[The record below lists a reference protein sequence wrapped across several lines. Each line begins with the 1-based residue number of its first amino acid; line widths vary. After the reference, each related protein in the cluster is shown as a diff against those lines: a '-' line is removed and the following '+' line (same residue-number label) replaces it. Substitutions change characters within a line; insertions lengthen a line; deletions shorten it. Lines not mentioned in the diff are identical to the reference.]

1 MNLESSPTTV
11 LVLDD
16 NKNTRRKI
24 VSDLERSGLFQQIL
38 EADDGLDGFKQTS
51 ERHPDLILC
60 DVEMPRID
68 GLRFLSMVRSKEE
81 LKDIPILILTGCTA
95 KSLRI
100 RGLSEGANDF
110 IQIPY
115 DQDELIARVK
125 LHLKINQQ
133 EKSLRKRNMEL
144 ELLTHKDPLTG
155 AFNRRYLNMS
165 LDSELMR
172 HARTGEELSIL
183 MLDIDHFKKIND
195 TYGHHAGDLVLQQV
209 TRRLTEGLR
218 EYDLLTRYGG
228 EEFVI
233 VLPMTRQSEA
243 QMVAQ
248 RLLQSIRKLTFPD
261 TLSGTTVT
269 VSIGVTSHSGAKN
282 VSSEE
287 LVSRADIAL
296 YRAKQSGRNRVI
308 SYDTGLNIFSATS
321 HSSHNHSGPH
331 LSLFQQP

>member
-16 NKNTRRKI
+16 NRKTRRKI
-24 VSDLERSGLFQQIL
+24 LSDLERSGLFQHIL
-38 EADDGLDGFKQTS
+38 EADDGLSGFKKAS
-51 ERHPDLILC
+51 EQIPDLILR

-68 GLRFLSMVRSKEE
+68 GIRFLSMVRSKDE
-81 LKDIPILILTGCTA
+81 LKDIPILILTGCTER
-95 KSLRI
+95 SLRI
-100 RGLSEGANDF
+100 KGFSEGANDF

-115 DQDELIARVK
+115 DPDELIARVK

-133 EKSLRKRNMEL
+133 EKDLKKRNMEL

-155 AFNRRYLNMS
+155 AFNRRYLSMS
-165 LDSELMR
+165 LDSEIMR
-172 HARTGEELSIL
+172 HARSGEELSIL

-209 TRRLTEGLR
+209 TRRLSEGLR

-243 QMVAQ
+243 EMVAQ
-248 RLLQSIRKLTFPD
+248 RLLKSIRKLTFPD
-261 TLSGTTVT
+261 TLVGTTIT
-269 VSIGVTSHSGAKN
+269 VSIGITSHRGDQTIP
-282 VSSEE
+282 SEE
-287 LVSRADIAL
+287 LVSRADTAL
-296 YRAKQSGRNRVI
+296 YRAKQSGRDRIVI
-308 SYDTGLNIFSATS
+308 HDIGLLDYSAAI
-321 HSSHNHSGPH
+321 P
-331 LSLFQQP
+331 SLHKRHYSRTASL